1 MYILCWIFEKWIF
14 IYYELMI
21 LSYINLKIYYLKKLF
36 ILDLKKLN
44 YSINLIRSIF
54 GVYVYVVF
62 INMWK
67 ILI

>member
-1 MYILCWIFEKWIF
+1 
-14 IYYELMI
+14 MI

-62 INMWK
+62 INM
-67 ILI
+67 